1 MSTYRAVEVTGS
13 RKFKLVTRE
22 LQQPRAGH
30 VRINV
35 ESCGVCHSDALAVE
49 GLRADPSQSVV
60 PGHEIVGVI
69 DAVGDGVTGWQ
80 VGERVGVGY
89 LGGHCGQC
97 ERCRRGD
104 FTGCTD
110 QPQMGTTVD
119 GGYAEVTFARASGL
133 VRIPAGMNPVEA
145 APLLCAGITVFK
157 ALQQID
163 SRPGALV
170 AVQGIGGLGHLG
182 LQYAGKLGYRVAAI
196 ARGTDKADL
205 ARRLGADHYID
216 SSSEDPGAA
225 LQKLGGAA
233 AIIATAANGASMSPL
248 VAGLEPGGGM
258 VVVGI
263 SMDPFSVSTVDLA
276 VQNRTIRGSFVGTS
290 IENEDGLAFSERH
303 GVRAMIETMPLTDA
317 PKAYDHMMSGQAR
330 FRVVLDLTS

>member
-97 ERCRRGD
+97 ERCSAGRFHRLYRPAPDGDHRGRWIRGGHLRQGQRARPHPGGHEPRRG
-104 FTGCTD
+104 G
-110 QPQMGTTVD
+110 
-119 GGYAEVTFARASGL
+119 
-133 VRIPAGMNPVEA
+133 A
-145 APLLCAGITVFK
+145 APVRRITVFK

-248 VAGLEPGGGM
+248 VAASNPAAAWWSSESPWTPSRSAPWTSPSRTARSGGA
-258 VVVGI
+258 
-263 SMDPFSVSTVDLA
+263 SSARRSRTRTASRSASVT
-276 VQNRTIRGSFVGTS
+276 
-290 IENEDGLAFSERH
+290 AF
-303 GVRAMIETMPLTDA
+303 
-317 PKAYDHMMSGQAR
+317 AR
-330 FRVVLDLTS
+330 